1 MTDTPT
7 TIGALVR
14 ERREQLHLSQR
25 GLGDKLGVS
34 PNTIKAIEQ
43 GWLHEPQEP
52 YKPQRKSLVAIA
64 GGLNIP
70 LERML
75 AAYGYETGERD
86 KAQFDV
92 SGLTPEQV
100 ESVRAFIEVLK
111 QM

>member
-14 ERREQLHLSQR
+14 ERREQFGLTQR
-25 GLGDKLGVS
+25 GLATKLGVS

-43 GWLHEPQEP
+43 GWLHKKDENYQ
-52 YKPQRKSLVAIA
+52 PQRRSLVTIA
-64 GGLNIP
+64 GGLDIP
-70 LERML
+70 LARML
-75 AAYGYETGERD
+75 AAYGYDTGERE